1 MTSILKKKSRK
12 LEINSYNEKAK
23 FFNPFATGLNLW
35 QSYSLLCMNLTKEML
50 SNTTR
55 MTRDFEN
62 TIGMN
67 RTNYNWF
74 KD

>member
-1 MTSILKKKSRK
+1 MKKPNFLIHLRQT
-12 LEINSYNEKAK
+12 Y
-23 FFNPFATGLNLW
+23 NLW